1 MYRSSRAPERR
12 RQRGLGLVEVV
23 VACLVL
29 AAGVTMVQ
37 RLVAGRVDGLARD
50 AARLRA
56 ARAAEGVLTAAALA
70 TPGPGTHPG
79 SAQGLR
85 AETEIAGT
93 PHPALRLVRVRVW
106 PDDGGAPVELVEVM
120 RVPPG

>member
-1 MYRSSRAPERR
+1 MCPRSRARS
-12 RQRGLGLVEVV
+12 RGFGLVEVL

-29 AAGVTMVQ
+29 AAGVTAAQ
-37 RLVAGRVDGLARD
+37 RLVAARVDGLAHD

-79 SAQGLR
+79 SVQGLR

-106 PDDGGAPVELVEVM
+106 PDDGGEPVELVEVM

>member
-1 MYRSSRAPERR
+1 MSRCSRGRERE
-12 RQRGLGLVEVV
+12 RGLGLVEVA

-29 AAGVTMVQ
+29 AAGVAAAH
-37 RLVAGRVDGLARD
+37 RLVAARVAGLGHD

-79 SAQGLR
+79 TAQGLR

-106 PDDGGAPVELVEVM
+106 PDDGGAAVELVEVM